1 MQLRSSHTRNQFL
14 LQKINVFIFIGTLPF
29 SSLPSY
35 LPLVHADSQCMLPPH
50 APQNAPNV
58 CVCVCTPL
66 HLPSPLK
73 AFTCSPLR
81 HFPNSIA
88 DLSAGVVWAWDA
100 DDEEEGTNAIL
111 TYSIDKNVV
120 DERSGEAIFD
130 IDPKSGLVRTAVCC
144 LDRETTPEYHI
155 QVVAT
160 DGGGLKGEAGSWKG

>member
-1 MQLRSSHTRNQFL
+1 MNPTFPSLLSSSSQSAPHVL
-14 LQKINVFIFIGTLPF
+14 LIHIPSPYTHCMTQTAPDLYIFSPGVPSPFTPFI
-29 SSLPSY
+29 PS
-35 LPLVHADSQCMLPPH
+35 P
-50 APQNAPNV
+50 
-58 CVCVCTPL
+58 PL
-66 HLPSPLK
+66 HQVSH
-73 AFTCSPLR
+73 S
-81 HFPNSIA
+81 

-130 IDPKSGLVRTAVCC
+130 IDPKTGLVRTAICC

-160 DGGGLKGEAGSWKG
+160 DGGGLKGKAGEGRRARRA